1 MHILLLFIH
10 KGGSCM
16 CNHEE
21 EKDMV
26 MPQEQLKRNLNDD
39 KTKDKIKNASKYLS
53 KKYEKSIEK
62 LSKS

>member
-1 MHILLLFIH
+1 
-10 KGGSCM
+10 M

-21 EKDMV
+21 EKNMV
-26 MPQEQLKRNLNDD
+26 MPQDQLKRNLNDD